1 MINFKKAIGGI
12 IVGVSLLAGAAGAD
26 ATCTIRGKVRQV
38 YSTLETADSYASKG
52 YTYVII
58 APLEDLLTSSGILYY
73 GYSYNDKFT
82 STVAAAQSN
91 NANTTIQGDAA
102 SCPTTGSARF
112 IGQVTTVYTG
122 TNY

>member
-1 MINFKKAIGGI
+1 MINFKKAIGGS
-12 IVGVSLLAGAAGAD
+12 IVGVSLLIGAAGAD
-26 ATCTIRGKVRQV
+26 AACSVSGKVRQV
-38 YSTLETADSYASKG
+38 YSSLESSDSFSAKG
-52 YTYVII
+52 YSYVII
-58 APLEDLLTSSGILYY
+58 ESLGGFFSTSGITYY
-73 GYSYNDKFT
+73 GYSYNDKVT
-82 STVAAAQSN
+82 STAGAAQSN